1 MQFLLKNIAMKVT
14 VNNREVETT
23 ASNLLLLS
31 QQLNLPP
38 AGIAV
43 AVNNRIV
50 PRAEWENFTIAKG
63 DSLII
68 IKAVCGG

>member
-1 MQFLLKNIAMKVT
+1 MKVT
-14 VNNREVETT
+14 VNNKEVETV
-23 ASNLLLLS
+23 ASNLLILS

-43 AVNNRIV
+43 AVNNRII
-50 PRAEWENFTIAKG
+50 PRHEWENCPIAQG

>member
-14 VNNREVETT
+14 VNNREVETK

-50 PRAEWENFTIAKG
+50 PRAEWENFTIAQG

>member
-1 MQFLLKNIAMKVT
+1 MKVT

-31 QQLNLPP
+31 QQLNLPL

-50 PRAEWENFTIAKG
+50 PRAEWENFTIAQG

>member
-1 MQFLLKNIAMKVT
+1 MKVT
-14 VNNREVETT
+14 VNNREVETGT
-23 ASNLLLLS
+23 SNLLLLS

-50 PRAEWENFTIAKG
+50 PRAEWENFTIVQG

>member
-1 MQFLLKNIAMKVT
+1 MKVT
-14 VNNREVETT
+14 VNNREVETI

-50 PRAEWENFTIAKG
+50 PRAEWENFPIAQG

>member
-1 MQFLLKNIAMKVT
+1 MKVT
-14 VNNREVETT
+14 VNNREVETA

-43 AVNNRIV
+43 ALNNRII
-50 PRAEWENFTIAKG
+50 PRSEWENSPISQG

>member
-1 MQFLLKNIAMKVT
+1 MKVK
-14 VNNREVETT
+14 VNNNEVETA

-31 QQLNLPP
+31 HQLNLPP
-38 AGIAV
+38 TGIAV

-50 PRAEWENFTIAKG
+50 PRAQWENCPIAQG

>member
-1 MQFLLKNIAMKVT
+1 MKVT
-14 VNNREVETT
+14 VNNREVETA

-50 PRAEWENFTIAKG
+50 SRSEWENSPISQG

>member
-1 MQFLLKNIAMKVT
+1 MKVT
-14 VNNREVETT
+14 VNNREVETD

-50 PRAEWENFTIAKG
+50 PRSEWENSPISQG
-63 DSLII
+63 DSLIV

>member
-1 MQFLLKNIAMKVT
+1 MKVK
-14 VNNREVETT
+14 VNNNEVETG

-31 QQLNLPP
+31 HQLNLPP
-38 AGIAV
+38 TGIAV

-50 PRAEWENFTIAKG
+50 PRAQWGDCPILQG

>member
-1 MQFLLKNIAMKVT
+1 MKVT

-50 PRAEWENFTIAKG
+50 PRAEWENFTIVQG

>member
-1 MQFLLKNIAMKVT
+1 MKVT
-14 VNNREVETT
+14 VNNREVETA

-50 PRAEWENFTIAKG
+50 PRSEWENSPISQG
-63 DSLII
+63 DSLIV

>member
-1 MQFLLKNIAMKVT
+1 MKVT

-50 PRAEWENFTIAKG
+50 PRAEWENLTIAQG

>member
-1 MQFLLKNIAMKVT
+1 MKVT
-14 VNNREVETT
+14 VNNREVETA

-50 PRAEWENFTIAKG
+50 PRSEWENSPISQG

>member
-1 MQFLLKNIAMKVT
+1 MKVT

-50 PRAEWENFTIAKG
+50 PRSEWENSPISQG